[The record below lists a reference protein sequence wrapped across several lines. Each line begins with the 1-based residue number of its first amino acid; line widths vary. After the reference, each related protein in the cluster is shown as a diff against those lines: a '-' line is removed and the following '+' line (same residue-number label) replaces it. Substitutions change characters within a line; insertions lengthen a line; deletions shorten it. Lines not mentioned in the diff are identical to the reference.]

1 MSTLRAFP
9 VESPDGS
16 TVFFVR
22 DRAAAGVWKVPVQ
35 GGPESQ
41 VGAFRF
47 LGTSHNYAVRP
58 EGIYYASSTDPEQ
71 WFELWLYRFATG
83 KSESICRIEKRFGE
97 GLSVS
102 PDGRWLW
109 FAADEARYG
118 DLYMVENFR

>member
-1 MSTLRAFP
+1 M
-9 VESPDGS
+9 
-16 TVFFVR
+16 
-22 DRAAAGVWKVPVQ
+22 
-35 GGPESQ
+35 
-41 VGAFRF
+41 GAFRG
-47 LGTSHNYAVRP
+47 LGTCHNYAVRP
-58 EGIYYASSTDPEQ
+58 EGIYYASSPDPEK